1 MEFYIVNNSR
11 FNNNGFAYGEE
22 KGNVNTGD
30 AIFCVE
36 CENPLTMLEWLP
48 PFEIKL
54 SKGKLGDVIFGTFS
68 HFIVSEKFKEL
79 YQKNKFTGILTFEP
93 VTIYQKGELLI
104 DKYYYPK
111 IVLSDVH
118 IDIEKSGIIFEG
130 VEKCSTCQKAGRV
143 IKKIKGLYFSNEEK
157 IEYDIFC
164 TKMLPGD
171 MIFSKQFKDAT
182 KDLLN
187 LSFTEVEQYVPSWII

>member
-54 SKGKLGDVIFGTFS
+54 SKGKLGDVIFGTFN

-79 YQKNKFTGILTFEP
+79 YQKNKFTGILTFES